1 MSHVI
6 VCCVRHLLF
15 ALFCCFTLGL
25 AHAGPPSGY
34 RFLGFEEAVKAAR
47 QQNRPVFVYFGRM
60 GCPWCDRTNQESFSD
75 AAVREAYHAHFVLAY
90 VDTES
95 TQRVTLPSGERISEM
110 DLSARYRVV
119 ATPFFVFVDPDLRT
133 LLRVPG
139 YKTAQEFRDYAQ
151 FIAGGHYR
159 SQTLSEFLAT
169 RK

>member
-1 MSHVI
+1 MRTLLLALL
-6 VCCVRHLLF
+6 CC
-15 ALFCCFTLGL
+15 CTLGV

-34 RFLGFEEAVKAAR
+34 RFLNFDEALKEAR
-47 QQNRPVFVYFGRM
+47 QQNKPVFVYFGRM

-75 AAVREAYHAHFVLAY
+75 AAVRTAYQANYVLAY

-110 DLSARYRVV
+110 DLSARFRVV
-119 ATPFFVFVDPDLRT
+119 ATPFFVFLDPNLKP

-139 YKTAQEFRDYAQ
+139 YKTAQEFRDYDQ